1 MVELKAISMTIKVQL
16 PLEHLHFVGLP
27 VLMNSFFK
35 ISKCNIFKFSEDSL
49 LFSGLVKTVKGQA
62 LFISFLF
69 FSFLLFFPISL
80 IILQMIIKMRFRGK
94 IITVKHSLFFTKM

>member
-16 PLEHLHFVGLP
+16 PLEHLHFVGLL

-69 FSFLLFFPISL
+69 FSLFF
-80 IILQMIIKMRFRGK
+80 IILSNLSYYSTNDNKDAIQR
-94 IITVKHSLFFTKM
+94 

>member
-16 PLEHLHFVGLP
+16 PLEHLHLVGLP

-69 FSFLLFFPISL
+69 FSLFF
-80 IILQMIIKMRFRGK
+80 IILSNLSYYSTNDNKDAIQR
-94 IITVKHSLFFTKM
+94 